1 MPRMLTSPTLSCRSR
16 LLAVLVIAMTFMPII
31 GCQSANKTHRAASTT
46 QPAAPVIDTP
56 LAKSLTRQASER
68 LGKDDLTEAESLL
81 RRALAADDSYG
92 PAHNALGVLHYHQDQ
107 FHAAA
112 TEFDVAARLMPDSPE
127 PRHNLGMVYEA
138 VGQLDQAITWYQKAL
153 ELAPQRYETVAN
165 LVRARYKRG
174 LKDEVTR
181 KLLDQ
186 VIATDP
192 RTEWRQWA
200 QKQRALWFDQTP

>member
-1 MPRMLTSPTLSCRSR
+1 M
-16 LLAVLVIAMTFMPII
+16 AV
-31 GCQSANKTHRAASTT
+31 GCQSTSKTRHTPATT
-46 QPAAPVIDTP
+46 QPTAPVVDTP
-56 LAKSLTRQASER
+56 LANSLTRQANEH
-68 LGKDDLTEAESLL
+68 LQKNDLTEADSTL

-92 PAHNALGVLHYHQDQ
+92 PAHNALGVLHYRRDQ
-107 FHAAA
+107 FYAAA

-153 ELAPQRYETVAN
+153 DLAPKRHETVAN
-165 LVRARYKRG
+165 LARTSYKRG
-174 LKDEVTR
+174 LKDEATR

-186 VIATDP
+186 VIEADP
-192 RTEWRQWA
+192 RPEWRMWA